1 MQGLSSDIQ
10 SALDVVIEGL
20 DYKFEVDLIEP
31 DKVKESMD
39 SKLDSFRTAKELL
52 EKWVNSPNAPGEK
65 RFSHYVQRI
74 IDTGESSVEILR
86 KALRAKVDF
95 SSLEEH
101 KHKKVAKTKLE
112 VLKSIHEMDSSLQEL
127 KLQLETGTVNL
138 KEAEFERGWAEKF
151 AYGEFYPVQ
160 NYNTF
165 IPPNLTDERGNHL
178 IRKKEWHN
186 EEEDAIIIDPRG
198 TRGEIVT
205 LGGLNIQLPSVP
217 RDKSKILFS
226 DKPKKDQYWRRE
238 PLPKGCTPSNV
249 EVYTEYILEEFRRRR
264 EGLWFMNNGKPVWL
278 TPWHYM
284 QLQWGKMKDGDIYP
298 SYREAQRDLSYHK
311 LACWVDPR
319 CMGQIFLKSRQTGYT
334 YGALSDS
341 LCVVTS
347 SKNSRTGLT
356 SMKDE
361 DAERAWQK
369 LAYTYQEWPFFFQP
383 ILKGSI
389 DSPTKYEWKKPSN
402 NTKEQKKRKETSNDG
417 YVNSI
422 TDYEATKAK
431 SYDGQTLFLYV
442 GDECYSPDTKIL
454 TENGQFSR
462 VSDLNVGDKVMCAD
476 GVAREI
482 YQKREGVSFMYKIKQ
497 AYGKDYVVS
506 QRHKLIFDKYERG
519 GNNTEIIM
527 TPEDYLRSSKTFKSK
542 LKRKIFRGYEKKE
555 VETFLDPYLFGVW
568 LGDGTSREP
577 QFVVNHKKD
586 KEILKSLQEFC
597 SSKDGLSLTELSYKG
612 DNFKRFYI
620 KDDIHYSRNRVT
632 EELRGWGVLNNK
644 RIPKNIYTFSLS
656 QRLNILAGIIDSD
669 GYKNGRNGYE
679 IKMSREDLVNDIY
692 NLCGTIGLN
701 TSLPRKHKSGSYI
714 VHIKDEFSIIPVK
727 IKRKRAEVN
736 SNQQTPRLK
745 ILGVE
750 KIGLGDYCGITIK
763 SDSLVGN
770 RVVLEDF
777 TVTSNCAKWESE
789 NYIEHVN
796 TLLPTTFRGGRVVG
810 KMFLG
815 STMGKLDKGGNE
827 FKTLYT
833 KSKVEDRMESGFTY
847 TKLYAYFMP
856 AQTNYEE
863 AIDKYGKCW
872 EETPPKGTL
881 NVFGREIKKGSIEM
895 IQDLYE
901 EARNTDDVA
910 LNAAY
915 RAFPMTEEHAMRDE
929 AEECVFNLT
938 KLMDQ
943 WDSNVADR
951 LLPVTRGNFTWK
963 DGKPFTEAIFQ
974 PDERGRFKVHWM
986 PNESDGTA
994 HLRNNVALQR
1004 NLFVPQNDYGAI
1016 GVDCYGSF
1024 SKGPNRQSKGAAHA
1038 ATKDKGRIP
1047 NGVPANRFLFEY
1059 VDKPATQD
1067 IFDMEILCAAWF
1079 YGLPIL
1085 AENNRRDHVRFL
1097 YNNRCRPFSMNRVDK
1112 LDISGDDLVLGG
1124 QPMTSK
1130 DIKDS
1135 HENAIRTY
1143 IIRHVGH
1150 ATEPEGTKYRK
1161 EGEMGIMPFNET
1173 IMSWQKFNPASP
1185 TEYDATISS
1194 GLALI
1199 ACDVEKYKP
1208 SPKKRDPKKYV
1219 SLLRKYKNNGN
1230 ISIPVRNG

>member
-31 DKVKESMD
+31 DKIKESMD

-112 VLKSIHEMDSSLQEL
+112 VLKSVYEMDSSLQEL

-165 IPPNLTDERGNHL
+165 IPPNLTDERGNHF
-178 IRKKEWHN
+178 IRKKEWYN

-205 LGGLNIQLPSVP
+205 LGGLKIQLPSVP

-226 DKPKKDQYWRRE
+226 DKSKKDQYWRRE

-249 EVYTEYILEEFRRRR
+249 EAYTEYILEEFRRRR

-278 TPWHYM
+278 TPWHYV

-356 SMKDE
+356 SMTDD
-361 DAERAWQK
+361 DAERAWEK

-383 ILKGSI
+383 VLKGRI
-389 DSPTKYEWKKPSN
+389 DSPVKYEWKKPSN
-402 NTKEQKKRKETSNDG
+402 NTKEQKKKKDTSNDG
-417 YVNSI
+417 YVNSV
-422 TDYEATKAK
+422 TDYDSTKAK
-431 SYDGQTLFLYV
+431 AYDGQTLLLYI
-442 GDECYSPDTKIL
+442 GDES
-454 TENGQFSR
+454 
-462 VSDLNVGDKVMCAD
+462 
-476 GVAREI
+476 
-482 YQKREGVSFMYKIKQ
+482 
-497 AYGKDYVVS
+497 
-506 QRHKLIFDKYERG
+506 
-519 GNNTEIIM
+519 
-527 TPEDYLRSSKTFKSK
+527 
-542 LKRKIFRGYEKKE
+542 
-555 VETFLDPYLFGVW
+555 
-568 LGDGTSREP
+568 
-577 QFVVNHKKD
+577 
-586 KEILKSLQEFC
+586 
-597 SSKDGLSLTELSYKG
+597 
-612 DNFKRFYI
+612 
-620 KDDIHYSRNRVT
+620 
-632 EELRGWGVLNNK
+632 
-644 RIPKNIYTFSLS
+644 
-656 QRLNILAGIIDSD
+656 
-669 GYKNGRNGYE
+669 
-679 IKMSREDLVNDIY
+679 
-692 NLCGTIGLN
+692 
-701 TSLPRKHKSGSYI
+701 
-714 VHIKDEFSIIPVK
+714 
-727 IKRKRAEVN
+727 
-736 SNQQTPRLK
+736 
-745 ILGVE
+745 
-750 KIGLGDYCGITIK
+750 
-763 SDSLVGN
+763 
-770 RVVLEDF
+770 
-777 TVTSNCAKWESE
+777 AKWERE

-815 STMGKLDKGGNE
+815 STMGKLDKGGE
-827 FKTLYT
+827 QFKTLYL

-872 EETPPKGTL
+872 EEAPPKGTL

-1024 SKGPNRQSKGAAHA
+1024 SKGANRQSKGAAHA
-1038 ATKDKGRIP
+1038 VTKDKGRIP
-1047 NGVPANRFLFEY
+1047 QGVPANRFLFEY